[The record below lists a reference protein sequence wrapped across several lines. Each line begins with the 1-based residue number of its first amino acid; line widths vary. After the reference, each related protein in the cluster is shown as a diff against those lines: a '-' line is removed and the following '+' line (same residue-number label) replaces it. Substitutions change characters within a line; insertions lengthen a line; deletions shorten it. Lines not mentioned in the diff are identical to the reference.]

1 MVRQEREIE
10 RGVEKRDRRR
20 KGEEGHGDG
29 RVDGVQVQVQGA
41 VMRKDQLATYEKMKV
56 R

>member
-10 RGVEKRDRRR
+10 RGVERDRRR
-20 KGEEGHGDG
+20 KEEGLGDG

-41 VMRKDQLATYEKMKV
+41 VMRKDQLATYEKKV